1 LSWSSSICSS
11 IDDGGEVIIMESPPL
26 IFIDSM
32 MAEPPTAALAS
43 RRVAVLAA
51 DGVDTEQLDVMRRAL
66 EIEGALVNVVS
77 NRRGPLQG
85 LLGGQVSVDYHWL
98 DMPSVMFDAVYIPG
112 GAYSVAAVQ
121 ADPDA
126 LHFTREAYE
135 HGKSMAATGQG
146 VELLE
151 EVGVV
156 LPTHVDGMSAT
167 GIVIDLHGQSLTRVA
182 DLFIAAIIKDRHW
195 RRREGADG
203 IAAKASAAPLCH
215 QGAVGLGPI

>member
-1 LSWSSSICSS
+1 
-11 IDDGGEVIIMESPPL
+11 MENPPL

-66 EIEGALVNVVS
+66 EMEGAQVNVMS

-85 LLGGQVSVDYHWL
+85 LSGGQISVDHHWL

-112 GAYSVAAVQ
+112 GACSVATVQ
-121 ADPDA
+121 SDPDA
-126 LHFTREAYE
+126 QHFTREAYE

-156 LPTHVDGMSAT
+156 LPAHVDGMGVT
-167 GIVIDLHGQSLTRVA
+167 GVVIDHHGQSMTRVA

-195 RRREGADG
+195 RRCEGADDV
-203 IAAKASAAPLCH
+203 AAKASSAPLCGH